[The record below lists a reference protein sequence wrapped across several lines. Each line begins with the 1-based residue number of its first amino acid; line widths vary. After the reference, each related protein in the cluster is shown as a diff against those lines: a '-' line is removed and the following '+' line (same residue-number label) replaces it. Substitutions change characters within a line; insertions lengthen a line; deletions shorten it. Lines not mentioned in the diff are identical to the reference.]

1 MCCNNAL
8 PTGNDS
14 RKYCSYF
21 QIQSYHST
29 VLSTHRTNRTA
40 WLLAPSVIC
49 RHQEGELLS
58 KCFHMKLQM
67 LPIAFQCKPCPALR
81 SCQRWWI
88 RRHYMSCSFAPAPG
102 HQVNHSSHHSKK
114 KPNLQLG
121 GETGFKVMALNRL
134 PFPSTERFSLPSA
147 YKPGYYKTC
156 EHFKSFHWNTRTS
169 AIRISGSKVVK

>member
-1 MCCNNAL
+1 MCCNNAS

-67 LPIAFQCKPCPALR
+67 LPIALQCKPCPALR

-102 HQVNHSSHHSKK
+102 HRVNHSSHHSKK
-114 KPNLQLG
+114 KTQFAARRWNLFQSNGSQQTSLSKHW
-121 GETGFKVMALNRL
+121 KVL
-134 PFPSTERFSLPSA
+134 P
-147 YKPGYYKTC
+147 
-156 EHFKSFHWNTRTS
+156 
-169 AIRISGSKVVK
+169 AISI